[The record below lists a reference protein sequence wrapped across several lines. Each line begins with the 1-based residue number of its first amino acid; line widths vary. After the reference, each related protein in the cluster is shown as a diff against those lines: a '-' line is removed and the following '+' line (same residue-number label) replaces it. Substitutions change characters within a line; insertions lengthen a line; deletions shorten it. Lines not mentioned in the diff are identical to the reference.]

1 MRKKIVIAGGGTGG
15 HLFPGIALAR
25 SLMKYDPE
33 FQITFVGTERGIES
47 KVLPKEGLTL
57 KTIDSAG
64 LLGKKGLKRWTGWL
78 KLPISLAQSL
88 TLLLKERPSLVIGV
102 GGYVSGPVALA
113 ARMLFIPILI
123 HEQNTIPGVTNRLLG
138 KIVNKVAI
146 SFQEGEKYFPKEKVV
161 FTGNMIREEFSN
173 ASEPDT
179 TPKEKTTILLLGGSQ
194 GAHSINQA
202 MAEALN
208 FLESAKNQLTFIHQ
222 TGETDEKKL
231 KNHYQEKGF
240 EAEVNAFIFDMANQY
255 QKASLVICRAGATTL
270 AELTAMGKASIL
282 IPFPF
287 AAHNH
292 QEHNAQTLVQAGA
305 AEMILDRDISGRRLA
320 DSILFALKNPGEIIK
335 RSKKSF
341 QLGKRN
347 ATNQVR
353 NICLEMMKIAA

>member
-47 KVLPKEGLTL
+47 KVLPKEGLNL

-64 LLGKKGLKRWTGWL
+64 LLGKKGIKRWTGWL
-78 KLPISLAQSL
+78 KLPVSLAQSL
-88 TLLLKERPSLVIGV
+88 TLLIKEKPALVIGV

-113 ARMLFIPILI
+113 AKILFIPILI

-146 SFQEGEKYFPKEKVV
+146 SFREGEKFFPKEKVV

-173 ASEPDT
+173 AFEPK
-179 TPKEKTTILLLGGSQ
+179 TPAKGKITVLLLGGSQ
-194 GAHSINQA
+194 GAHSINKA
-202 MAEALN
+202 MMEALA
-208 FLESAKNQLTFIHQ
+208 FLESVKNQLTFIHQ
-222 TGETDEKKL
+222 TGETDETEIKSC
-231 KNHYQEKGF
+231 YQKKGF
-240 EAEVNAFIFDMANQY
+240 EAEVSAFIFDMAKQY

-270 AELTAMGKASIL
+270 AELTAMGKASVL
-282 IPFPF
+282 IPFPY

-292 QEHNAQTLVQAGA
+292 QEHNAQTLVKAGA
-305 AEMILDRDISGRRLA
+305 AQMILDREVNGEKLA
-320 DSILFALKNPGEIIK
+320 DSILYALKNPEENIE

-341 QLGKRN
+341 QLGKRD